1 MLSAPLKVYF
11 LPSILRGANIGVET
25 KHRISGSGV
34 ESKPQAKEPFIHVEN
49 NV

>member
-1 MLSAPLKVYF
+1 MFAF
-11 LPSILRGANIGVET
+11 LYLVCVVVET

-34 ESKPQAKEPFIHVEN
+34 KSKPQTKEPFIHVEN